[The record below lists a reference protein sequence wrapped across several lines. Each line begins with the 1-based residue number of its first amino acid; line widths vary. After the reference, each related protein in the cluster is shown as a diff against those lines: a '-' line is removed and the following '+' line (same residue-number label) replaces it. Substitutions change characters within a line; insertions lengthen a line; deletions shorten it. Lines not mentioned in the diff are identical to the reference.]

1 MDFENILHAVVSLTA
16 MGLLFGIIL
25 GIAAKVFAVETDPRI
40 EQITQALPG
49 ANCGGCGYAGCA
61 NFADAVVRGAAPT
74 NGCMV
79 GGAQVAAQVAAVMG
93 QEPLEVIP
101 QIAVVKCQS
110 NCDNVKQKYVYEG
123 YDSCTAIS
131 SLSEGSKQCPYA
143 CCGMGDCV
151 RACLFDAI
159 HIVDG
164 VAVVD
169 KSKCTGCGACARA
182 CPKNIII
189 LREASCDHEVLCS
202 SHGRGTEVRDVCKV
216 GCVACGICVKKCPG
230 KALSLVDN
238 LATIDPQKCINCGT
252 CVEVCPRHAVHRL
265 P

>member
-25 GIAAKVFAVETDPRI
+25 GIAAKVFAVKTDPRI

-123 YDSCTAIS
+123 YDSCKAIS

-151 RACLFDAI
+151 
-159 HIVDG
+159 
-164 VAVVD
+164 
-169 KSKCTGCGACARA
+169 RA

>member
-25 GIAAKVFAVETDPRI
+25 GIAAKVFAVKT
-40 EQITQALPG
+40 
-49 ANCGGCGYAGCA
+49 GGCGYAGCA

-123 YDSCTAIS
+123 YDSCKAIS

-143 CCGMGDCV
+143 CCGMGDCKWSDCNKHGHGTLPGDC
-151 RACLFDAI
+151 RYRNR
-159 HIVDG
+159 
-164 VAVVD
+164 
-169 KSKCTGCGACARA
+169 S
-182 CPKNIII
+182 
-189 LREASCDHEVLCS
+189 LRSI
-202 SHGRGTEVRDVCKV
+202 RDC
-216 GCVACGICVKKCPG
+216 
-230 KALSLVDN
+230 
-238 LATIDPQKCINCGT
+238 
-252 CVEVCPRHAVHRL
+252 R
-265 P
+265 

>member
-101 QIAVVKCQS
+101 QDCRCQVPVKLRQRQAEIRLRGLRLLQGHQLAVRGLQ
-110 NCDNVKQKYVYEG
+110 
-123 YDSCTAIS
+123 
-131 SLSEGSKQCPYA
+131 
-143 CCGMGDCV
+143 
-151 RACLFDAI
+151 
-159 HIVDG
+159 
-164 VAVVD
+164 AV
-169 KSKCTGCGACARA
+169 
-182 CPKNIII
+182 P
-189 LREASCDHEVLCS
+189 LRLLR
-202 SHGRGTEVRDVCKV
+202 HGRLR
-216 GCVACGICVKKCPG
+216 A
-230 KALSLVDN
+230 
-238 LATIDPQKCINCGT
+238 
-252 CVEVCPRHAVHRL
+252 RL
-265 P
+265 PV

>member
-1 MDFENILHAVVSLTA
+1 M
-16 MGLLFGIIL
+16 
-25 GIAAKVFAVETDPRI
+25 
-40 EQITQALPG
+40 
-49 ANCGGCGYAGCA
+49 
-61 NFADAVVRGAAPT
+61 
-74 NGCMV
+74 
-79 GGAQVAAQVAAVMG
+79 AAQVAAVMG

-110 NCDNVKQKYVYEG
+110 SCDNVKQKYVYEG
-123 YDSCTAIS
+123 YDSCKAIS

-202 SHGRGTEVRDVCKV
+202 SHGARHRGARRLQGGLRCLRHLREKMSRQGPFPGRQPGHHRPAKV
-216 GCVACGICVKKCPG
+216 HQ
-230 KALSLVDN
+230 LRHLRR
-238 LATIDPQKCINCGT
+238 
-252 CVEVCPRHAVHRL
+252 VCPRHAVHRL

>member
-110 NCDNVKQKYVYEG
+110 SCDNVKQKYVYEG
-123 YDSCTAIS
+123 YDSCKAIS

-164 VAVVD
+164 VPWSTRASAPAAAPARAPAP
-169 KSKCTGCGACARA
+169 KTSSSCARPPA
-182 CPKNIII
+182 TMRCCVPATGAAPRCATSARWAA
-189 LREASCDHEVLCS
+189 LPAAS
-202 SHGRGTEVRDVCKV
+202 
-216 GCVACGICVKKCPG
+216 A
-230 KALSLVDN
+230 
-238 LATIDPQKCINCGT
+238 
-252 CVEVCPRHAVHRL
+252 
-265 P
+265 